1 MKKTMT
7 AILATALT
15 AGFLAG
21 CSQYSQYEKDKN
33 DAISLMKKEYGGMFS
48 FEHYMKQDD
57 YDMGLTASDYFYV
70 SSSNLEDVEIY
81 VDTSAKTP
89 RDNYLFYYYHDQ
101 IDEYFTDVLDDYF
114 PGKTFEISYADY
126 LWLHETK
133 MTDFDTYMKDMEGT
147 HLSIKIVYDG
157 NVPDIDEFDKTA
169 NQIKADGL
177 NYDWTID
184 VFDGDQI
191 AYYSAVDM
199 STGGVNTKAMSY
211 DEDAQGDAA
220 ET

>member
-1 MKKTMT
+1 MKKTMSV
-7 AILATALT
+7 ILVTALT
-15 AGFLAG
+15 AGILAG
-21 CSQYSQYEKDKN
+21 CAQHTQYEKDKN

-48 FEHYMKQDD
+48 FEHYLKQDD
-57 YDMGLTASDYFYV
+57 YDIALASDSFYV
-70 SSSNLEDVEIY
+70 SSSNIEDVEIY

-89 RDNYLFYYYHDQ
+89 RDNYLFYYYHDE
-101 IDEYFTDVLDDYF
+101 IEAYFTDVLDDYF
-114 PGKTFEISYADY
+114 PGHEFEFSYADY
-126 LWLHETK
+126 MWLRETG

-147 HLSIKIVYDG
+147 HFSVKLVYEDGLPSIE
-157 NVPDIDEFDKTA
+157 EFDEIA

-184 VFDGDQI
+184 VLENDQI

-199 STGGVNTKAMSY
+199 ATGEVNTKAMSY
-211 DEDAQGDAA
+211 YTENYGEAG